1 MTKFIFLLAVILWIF
16 NLTVSRPNQNDEID
30 DIRRKY
36 NESLCNISWE
46 NFKHHNRKSY
56 GSFSEPTR
64 RIQFQE
70 QKKRVLEHNSL
81 FKAGKSNF
89 YTVLNKFTDLVMIF
103 LFLFKLNSLTLK
115 YILLN

>member
-1 MTKFIFLLAVILWIF
+1 MTKLLLFLAVILWVF
-16 NLTVSRPNQNDEID
+16 NLTASRPNQNDEID
-30 DIRRKY
+30 GIRRKY
-36 NESLCNISWE
+36 NESKCNISWE
-46 NFKHHNRKSY
+46 DFKNHNRKSY
-56 GSFSEPTR
+56 ESYSESTR

-103 LFLFKLNSLTLK
+103 LFLN
-115 YILLN
+115 